1 MRHIPVGVA
10 FSDFRILYS
19 GSDSAGHAVSQKAS
33 RRAARAIS
41 GTGRVRGREPMAA
54 AQAARAHKLLA
65 QLRRRGARTGR
76 KLRSRTPALSVV
88 IVNYCQWQESADLI
102 RAILASEPARRGDV
116 EVVIVDNHSPVCSL
130 AKRLRRCR
138 SVSLR
143 RWKRN
148 RGFARAV
155 NEGCRL
161 SQGNW
166 ILLLNPD
173 VTIGPD
179 FIEAALRRAERSF
192 SGDSRAGVIGFR
204 LCNSDGSHQLSSG
217 DFPTLAATL
226 SGLLLPRARR
236 KYVSQPLDHRSE
248 VAWVTG
254 CCWMVRRE
262 CLEDVGGLDERF
274 FLYYEDVDFCHRA
287 RKREWSTWYDPSIDI
302 VHHQPLHRRTPS
314 SAVRLFTRHALLTYA
329 SKHWPRWQFRMLA
342 RIVGLEARLR
352 AIKARTRADSV
363 GILHY
368 RNLAAIARLLRDK
381 QVKAAKRILSEVVE
395 QQEEQRGH

>member
-1 MRHIPVGVA
+1 
-10 FSDFRILYS
+10 
-19 GSDSAGHAVSQKAS
+19 
-33 RRAARAIS
+33 
-41 GTGRVRGREPMAA
+41 MAA
-54 AQAARAHKLLA
+54 AQAARAQRLVA
-65 QLRRRGARTGR
+65 QLRRSRPRAGQE
-76 KLRSRTPALSVV
+76 LRSGTPALSVV
-88 IVNYCQWQESADLI
+88 IVNYRQWQQSAELV
-102 RAILASEPARRGDV
+102 RTILASEPARRGDV
-116 EVVIVDNHSPVCSL
+116 EVVIVDNHSPACRL
-130 AKRLRRCR
+130 ASRLRRWR

-173 VTIGPD
+173 VTIGPGFVED
-179 FIEAALRRAERSF
+179 AIHRAERSF
-192 SGDSRAGVIGFR
+192 SADSRAGVIGFG
-204 LCNSDGSHQLSSG
+204 LKNSDGTHQLSSG

-226 SGLLLPRARR
+226 SGLLLPRERR
-236 KYVSQPLDHRSE
+236 KYVRQPLDQRSL

-254 CCWMVRRE
+254 CCWMVRRA
-262 CLEDVGGLDERF
+262 CLEDVGGLDESF
-274 FLYYEDVDFCHRA
+274 FLYYEDVDFCQRA
-287 RKREWSTWYDPSIDI
+287 RARAWSTWYDPSIDI

-329 SKHWPRWQFRMLA
+329 SKHWPCWQFRILA

-352 AIKARTRADSV
+352 TLKARTRADSLAV
-363 GILHY
+363 HHY
-368 RNLAAIARLLRDK
+368 RKLGTIAGLLAERRVKPARRIIA
-381 QVKAAKRILSEVVE
+381 EVAE

>member
-1 MRHIPVGVA
+1 M
-10 FSDFRILYS
+10 
-19 GSDSAGHAVSQKAS
+19 
-33 RRAARAIS
+33 
-41 GTGRVRGREPMAA
+41 GT
-54 AQAARAHKLLA
+54 AQAARAHKLAA
-65 QLRRRGARTGR
+65 QLRRVGVRSGR
-76 KLRSRTPALSVV
+76 KLPSSTPALSVV
-88 IVNYCQWQESADLI
+88 IVNYRQWQESADLV

-130 AKRLRRCR
+130 ARRLRRWR

-143 RWKRN
+143 RWNRN

-173 VTIGPD
+173 VTIGPE
-179 FIEAALRRAERSF
+179 FIEEAIRRTERSF
-192 SGDSRAGVIGFR
+192 AEDSKAGVIGFR
-204 LCNSDGSHQLSSG
+204 LQNSDGSHQLSTG

-236 KYVSQPLDHRSE
+236 KYVNKPLDQRSV

-262 CLEDVGGLDERF
+262 CLEDVGGLDESF
-274 FLYYEDVDFCHRA
+274 FLYYEDVDFCRRA
-287 RKREWSTWYDPSIDI
+287 REHGWRTWYDPSIEL
-302 VHHQPLHRRTPS
+302 VHHRPLHRRTPS

-342 RIVGLEARLR
+342 RIIGLEARLR
-352 AIKARTRADSV
+352 TIKALGRSDSV
-363 GILHY
+363 GMLHY
-368 RNLAAIARLLRDK
+368 RKLGAIVGLLACDRA
-381 QVKAAKRILSEVVE
+381 KAARRMLAEVAE
-395 QQEEQRGH
+395 QQEEQRDH